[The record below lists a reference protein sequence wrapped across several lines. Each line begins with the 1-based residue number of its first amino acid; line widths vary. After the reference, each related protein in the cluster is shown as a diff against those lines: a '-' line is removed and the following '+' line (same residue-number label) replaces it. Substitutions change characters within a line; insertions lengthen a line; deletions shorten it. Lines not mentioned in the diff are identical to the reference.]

1 MPLARIDRAAGSLE
15 AGGVGGVVL
24 LDDLRMHPIAEVH
37 GLAARFTRMHE
48 ALAYHDALTG
58 LPNEKLLLDRLTVA
72 VAQAEDPP
80 RSFTVLLVDLD
91 RFRVIDSTLGHTL
104 ANEVLRKVGRRLQE
118 CVRVGDTVARVGGDE
133 FALLLPRIGRMEEA
147 TDVALKVMDA
157 IKRPFLVA
165 GQDVF
170 VTASVGIGLYPRD
183 GADPETLLK
192 NAVAAAY
199 VAKEQGQDSYR
210 RYTARIKVRDAQRL
224 LVETGLRRALE
235 SGGLFLHYQ
244 PIVDLGTGGIQ
255 SAEALVRWR
264 REDVGVVDAGT
275 FIPIAEAS
283 GLITA
288 IDQWV
293 LRAACAQAAAW
304 AAAGRQ
310 MRIAVNLSGR
320 QVQEADVVDQIRHA
334 LDRASLDPR
343 LLEIEITEGVALR
356 DVDHC
361 AEVLEQLRRL
371 GLTISV
377 DDFGTGYS
385 SLSFLRRLSVDR
397 VKLDRSFVQDI
408 THNAGDAAIA
418 TAVIAMSHGLKLNV
432 VAEGVETEEQL
443 GFLRQHGCDAMQG
456 YLFSPP
462 VPAEEFEALV
472 AAGRRLAV
480 S

>member
-1 MPLARIDRAAGSLE
+1 
-15 AGGVGGVVL
+15 
-24 LDDLRMHPIAEVH
+24 
-37 GLAARFTRMHE
+37 
-48 ALAYHDALTG
+48 
-58 LPNEKLLLDRLTVA
+58 
-72 VAQAEDPP
+72 
-80 RSFTVLLVDLD
+80 
-91 RFRVIDSTLGHTL
+91 
-104 ANEVLRKVGRRLQE
+104 
-118 CVRVGDTVARVGGDE
+118 
-133 FALLLPRIGRMEEA
+133 
-147 TDVALKVMDA
+147 
-157 IKRPFLVA
+157 
-165 GQDVF
+165 
-170 VTASVGIGLYPRD
+170 
-183 GADPETLLK
+183 
-192 NAVAAAY
+192 
-199 VAKEQGQDSYR
+199 
-210 RYTARIKVRDAQRL
+210 
-224 LVETGLRRALE
+224 
-235 SGGLFLHYQ
+235 
-244 PIVDLGTGGIQ
+244 
-255 SAEALVRWR
+255 
-264 REDVGVVDAGT
+264 
-275 FIPIAEAS
+275 
-283 GLITA
+283 
-288 IDQWV
+288 
-293 LRAACAQAAAW
+293 
-304 AAAGRQ
+304 

-432 VAEGVETEEQL
+432 VAEGVETDEQL

-472 AAGRRLAV
+472 AAGRRLGV